1 MRWKNSNRTES
12 IWYGCGKGLP
22 RPQGRA
28 LPRHT
33 AGAAGSHTGHPTAP
47 AQRWESRAT
56 STPRGEGGPRCSRR
70 HVAAAPKP
78 RDGHTAVPLPDPAD
92 RTPSRCSCPSPGG
105 QEGLPRSP
113 GSRVPAAHG
122 PVVLPGPSPGAVW
135 RGLHKK
141 GLSGARG
148 RPRHGS
154 QTCSGLD
161 FPARRPKSRYGQLV
175 GWAAGRREENTRDR
189 GAAGRQP

>member
-1 MRWKNSNRTES
+1 MEKLELH
-12 IWYGCGKGLP
+12 GKHLVRLRKGTAQATGSCSAASHRGRCRLP
-22 RPQGRA
+22 HRPPHGTSPA
-28 LPRHT
+28 LGEPCHVHATRGGGT
-33 AGAAGSHTGHPTAP
+33 AVQP
-47 AQRWESRAT
+47 A
-56 STPRGEGGPRCSRR
+56 PRCCSPK
-70 HVAAAPKP
+70 AP
-78 RDGHTAVPLPDPAD
+78 RWAHRSPDPAD
-92 RTPSRCSCPSPGG
+92 RTPSRRSCPSPGG

-148 RPRHGS
+148 RPHRGS

-161 FPARRPKSRYGQLV
+161 FPMQRPKSHYGQLV